1 MKIIHK
7 SRSVISNLP
16 TEMQEINLC
25 KLNPNFIKVRKF
37 SNLKVNDKLMAPEA
51 QKLIFFKRS
60 YFKCFI

>member
-16 TEMQEINLC
+16 TEMQEINLR

-51 QKLIFFKRS
+51 QKLTFFLS
-60 YFKCFI
+60 CFKCFI